1 MDLGC
6 GPGEQLD
13 HMDSSCP
20 EWPSHR
26 CAGLFGGQR
35 ATVSGN
41 RMRQDA
47 TVPIDSV
54 ETLNVYQKADFDVI
68 F

>member
-1 MDLGC
+1 
-6 GPGEQLD
+6 
-13 HMDSSCP
+13 MDSSCP